1 MHAKDVCIFKYGK
14 ISKNWVKKGIKTLL
28 RKRKKKTET
37 KQQEYIREES

>member
-28 RKRKKKTET
+28 RKRKKNLRLSSKNT
-37 KQQEYIREES
+37 